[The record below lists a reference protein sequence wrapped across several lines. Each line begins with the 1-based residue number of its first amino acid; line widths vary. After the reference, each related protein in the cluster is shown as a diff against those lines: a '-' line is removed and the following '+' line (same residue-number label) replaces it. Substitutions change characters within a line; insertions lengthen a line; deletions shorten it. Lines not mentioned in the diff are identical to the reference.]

1 MNTNTKSKLAFII
14 KLLKDDLDEAKSEL
28 SRLDFVD
35 EGVNPTSN
43 TRSDYVEND
52 NQNAPLVPNG
62 QFGMVKLPIHYTLGR
77 GVSGSLGNEVQE
89 AVFKA
94 FRQVAWGGDGWSI
107 NNGEIEF
114 CGVGMSIDMYWDKEN
129 RCACLHLELVHTDE
143 HISMDEFGE
152 EIAMPQGRSLN

>member
-1 MNTNTKSKLAFII
+1 MDTNTKSKLAFII

-28 SRLDFVD
+28 SRLDFAD
-35 EGVNPTSN
+35 EAASPSSDTL
-43 TRSDYVEND
+43 SDYVAND
-52 NQNAPLVPNG
+52 NQNAPRVSNN
-62 QFGMVKLPIHYTLGR
+62 QFGMVKLPIHYTFGWGMSEALGDK
-77 GVSGSLGNEVQE
+77 VQE

-114 CGVGMSIDMYWDKEN
+114 CGVGMSIDMYRDKEN